1 MFRVAYRCA
10 YRLMRVYWA
19 TVHPSTHGAL
29 VAVWW
34 QGQILL
40 VRNSYVP
47 YYSLPGGYVRPWE
60 SGTQAAVRELLEET
74 GLEARPEQL
83 RRAVDLTHQWEGK
96 SDHVE
101 IFELDV
107 DQPFRVKVDNREVV
121 SAEFFAPSA
130 ALKLDL
136 FPPIRDAIKHHLAR
150 RN

>member
-60 SGTQAAVRELLEET
+60 SGTQAAVRELREEA
-74 GLEARPEQL
+74 GLTARPEQL
-83 RRAVDLTHQWEGK
+83 KRAVDLTHQWEGK

-107 DQPFRVKVDNREVV
+107 DQPFRVEVDNREVV
-121 SAEFFAPSA
+121 SAEFFDPGE
-130 ALKLDL
+130 ALKLNL